1 MPRSEGFAC
10 LADPVAD
17 RIREV
22 FRQALGWRILT
33 RGFTRLLCED
43 LARGR
48 SPTLLTL
55 EETFRLL
62 KNVEQA
68 LGEVA
73 PEWTAAFRDFGM
85 RPDEIVRQLAA
96 DYLA

>member
-1 MPRSEGFAC
+1 MPRSSEGFAC

-48 SPTLLTL
+48 SPALLTL
-55 EETFRLL
+55 GETFRLL

-73 PEWTAAFRDFGM
+73 PEWTAAFRDL
-85 RPDEIVRQLAA
+85 RPDEIVRQIAA